1 MRFRYLAATA
11 ANKRSS
17 GWIDAS
23 SDQDAAAELRSKGL
37 FVIRIRKASRLAS
50 LWAFLNQDI
59 ALRAP
64 LTAPQLAAMTQE
76 WAGLLEA
83 GISVEESLR
92 LLTETAHAPARTIL
106 QRIREDVKEGIALY
120 EALSR
125 HPRCFP
131 AVYVSL
137 VQASETSG
145 SLSSTLVRLADDLAA
160 QRGVMEDIRNAL
172 LYPAFLLVTAI
183 IGITTLLVV
192 VVPNL
197 EGLLGPRGYD
207 TLPAA
212 TRMVIAIS
220 HVLRED
226 GFVLLLAMLGLVA
239 GMTAF
244 AKTEKGCLQLH
255 RLLLRLPVIGSL
267 IRTIETARFTR
278 IFGAMLQGGVTVPRG
293 MPLAM
298 QAVSN
303 RVMRHRLMEAHET
316 ILIGAG
322 IGDAIARSDT
332 IPADAIGLIRM
343 GERTGQLDTALGRAA
358 ALYEGRAARRLKA
371 LTTILTPAL
380 TIGFGLLAGLIIYA
394 MLSTILSIND
404 LASQP

>member
-11 ANKRSS
+11 ANERSS

-23 SDQDAAAELRSKGL
+23 SDQDAAAELRAKGL
-37 FVIRIRKASRLAS
+37 FVIRIRKTSRLAA
-50 LWAFLNQDI
+50 LWAFLNQDVSV
-59 ALRAP
+59 RSP
-64 LTAPQLAAMTQE
+64 LTAPQLAATTQE

-83 GISVEESLR
+83 GISVEESLS
-92 LLTETAHAPARTIL
+92 LLIETARAPARAVL
-106 QRIREDVKEGIALY
+106 ERVREDVKEGLALY
-120 EALSR
+120 EALAR

-131 AVYVSL
+131 ATYVSL
-137 VQASETSG
+137 VQAGETSG

-172 LYPAFLLVTAI
+172 LYPAFLLVTAF

-197 EGLLGPRGYD
+197 EGLLGPRSYD

-212 TRMVIAIS
+212 THMVIAIS
-220 HVLRED
+220 HALRED
-226 GFVLLLAMLGLVA
+226 GLVLLLALFILTAGL
-239 GMTAF
+239 TAF
-244 AKTEKGCLQLH
+244 AQTDKGRFRLH
-255 RLLLRLPVIGSL
+255 GLLLRLPVLGPL
-267 IRTIETARFTR
+267 VRTIETARFTR
-278 IFGAMLQGGVTVPRG
+278 IFGAMLKGGVTVPRG
-293 MPLAM
+293 MPLAI

-303 RVMRHRLMEAHET
+303 RAMRQRLGEAHEA

-322 IGDAIARSDT
+322 IGDAIARSET
-332 IPADAIGLIRM
+332 IPPDAIGLIRM
-343 GERTGQLDTALGRAA
+343 GERTGQLDAALSRTAT
-358 ALYEGRAARRLKA
+358 LYEGRAARRLKA
-371 LTTILTPAL
+371 LTTILTPVL